1 MGKVGLVE
9 LHAKNSNSLEY
20 VRAQVSI
27 NTEEPLQFRRTAR
40 FRSGATIPTELE
52 YEKLLKVCYTY
63 KRLTH
68 DQSRCPLQ
76 SNTSQELVKGGQAK
90 SKEQNLRHKLLEK
103 ELKAKEVLQKSSG
116 KGVVIRSS
124 QTGEIQRGGR
134 NKSSENREDK
144 RKGKRVASSP
154 QMVWKQKDGR
164 GATKTSR
171 STGESTANQISS
183 GEKNE
188 QRSIMEKSKGSRDLA
203 ELKEAGS
210 AFKRLGSSEKSGSG
224 GSRG

>member
-1 MGKVGLVE
+1 MPCVTSHAFVFFKVPRKLSQSVKKFVKRRCGKTLQPRTDEDAV
-9 LHAKNSNSLEY
+9 K
-20 VRAQVSI
+20 
-27 NTEEPLQFRRTAR
+27 EENWCGKGVVFGEG
-40 FRSGATIPTELE
+40 S
-52 YEKLLKVCYTY
+52 
-63 KRLTH
+63 
-68 DQSRCPLQ
+68 SRCNCIQDIERMLQ
-76 SNTSQELVKGGQAK
+76 GM
-90 SKEQNLRHKLLEK
+90 SKEFGFGSFWRHEDSSDILY
-103 ELKAKEVLQKSSG
+103 SSG